1 MIKCDR
7 CHKAIE
13 PGDDYVLDGI
23 DRICC
28 NCIEAHI
35 FDQYDIFDL
44 ARELGM
50 KVKEAPEEKPL
61 DQDKPLPGQMDMF
74 GGVVGEKV

>member
-50 KVKEAPEEKPL
+50 KVKEAPEEKPV
-61 DQDKPLPGQMDMF
+61 DVDRPPKGQLDMF
-74 GGVVGEKV
+74 GGVVE

>member
-13 PGDDYVLDGI
+13 PGDDYVQDGI

-28 NCIEAHI
+28 DCIEAHI

-50 KVKEAPEEKPL
+50 KVKEAPEEKPV
-61 DQDKPLPGQMDMF
+61 DVDRPPKGQLDMF
-74 GGVVGEKV
+74 GGVVE

>member
-1 MIKCDR
+1 MEGGTVIKCDR

-13 PGDDYVLDGI
+13 PGDDYVQDGI

-28 NCIEAHI
+28 NCIEAYI

-44 ARELGM
+44 AREL
-50 KVKEAPEEKPL
+50 A
-61 DQDKPLPGQMDMF
+61 
-74 GGVVGEKV
+74 